1 MNIFTDSFGMWLLVL
16 LLVSFLFLFCVVYL
30 TVRYL
35 ILCKRGEVSRKDI
48 DDDVF
53 FCWLWEDLNRKRHHD

>member
-35 ILCKRGEVSRKDI
+35 ILCKRGEVLRKDI

-53 FCWLWEDLNRKRHHD
+53 FSWLWEDLNRNRHHD